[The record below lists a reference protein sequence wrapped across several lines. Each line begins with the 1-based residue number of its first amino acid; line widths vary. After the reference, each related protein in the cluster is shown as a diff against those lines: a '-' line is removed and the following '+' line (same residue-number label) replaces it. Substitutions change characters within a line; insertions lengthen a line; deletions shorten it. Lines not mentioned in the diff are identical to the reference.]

1 MDPVE
6 TASGPAENGAAGET
20 APGEATPAP
29 LEGGGDA
36 ALARAQASLF
46 RFAYLVCGDRALAED
61 LTIDALVRV
70 LPRWRRG
77 GIADLDAYLRRV
89 VVNLFTSWRR
99 RRAVERADLARR
111 AGSMAPGSAD
121 GHLGRIDDQSTLWP
135 LLLRLPVRQRAVLV
149 LRFVEDRSVEHVAA
163 VMGTTEGT
171 VKSQTSKAL
180 AQLRRWIDDGD

>member
-1 MDPVE
+1 MEPVE
-6 TASGPAENGAAGET
+6 TAREPAEDDATHLVSGAA
-20 APGEATPAP
+20 ALEA
-29 LEGGGDA
+29 GGDA

-70 LPRWRRG
+70 LPKWRRG

-89 VVNLFTSWRR
+89 VVNLFSSWRR
-99 RRAVERADLARR
+99 RRALERADLATR
-111 AGSMAPGSAD
+111 ARVMPAPAAD
-121 GHLGRIDDQSTLWP
+121 AHLGRIDDQSALWP

-163 VMGTTEGT
+163 LMGTSEGT